1 MEPAR
6 DQVCEGLTADGL
18 KEQPQGELK
27 QLFETRAEGDDSELF
42 KTRAWWEDLL
52 KKDCGDRC
60 EVTVEEAEC
69 FDTAWQEWF
78 DTGHE
83 FGIRDRE
90 FPGKGLD
97 RILDFVLICV
107 RKKQRRQSLPA
118 GKMPVLSVQSYMRMT
133 GRSRFPSRTERCS
146 EAGTAGCI
154 RRHAPMIPS
163 RISTA
168 LSTIFGQNSVNR

>member
-107 RKKQRRQSLPA
+107 RKKTAPAIITGRKNASFIGTIVYEDDRQVAVSVA
-118 GKMPVLSVQSYMRMT
+118 DGKML
-133 GRSRFPSRTERCS
+133 
-146 EAGTAGCI
+146 
-154 RRHAPMIPS
+154 
-163 RISTA
+163 
-168 LSTIFGQNSVNR
+168 